1 MTVLLAG
8 LLLGFVGSGHCA
20 AMCGPLVLAAGP
32 RVDRAHLASGVL
44 RLLVYHLGRISTYL
58 VLAVPAGLAGQLLSS
73 SGLERLAA
81 VAGALVLAAAAFGTR
96 RSAVA
101 VRVGRFWSSRAVRTC
116 SSALQ
121 LSRNRPWAGAF
132 AVGMANGLLP
142 CGLVYAAA
150 AASTGTG
157 SLTAATTMMLGFGLG
172 TVPALIAISAA
183 AASFGA
189 SIRSRL
195 AGLAPVV
202 LLVAALL
209 ILVRAFDRP
218 AAAGPHAPSA
228 PPHHH
233 LHPGTLPR

>member
-1 MTVLLAG
+1 MTALLAG
-8 LLLGFVGSGHCA
+8 LLLGLVGSGHCA

-32 RVDRAHLASGVL
+32 RVDRDRLASDGL
-44 RLLVYHLGRISTYL
+44 RLLVYHLGRISMYL

-73 SGLERLAA
+73 SGFERIAA
-81 VAGALVLAAAAFGTR
+81 VAGALVLVAAAFGTR
-96 RSAVA
+96 RTTVA
-101 VRVGRFWSSRAVRTC
+101 VRVGRFWSSRVVRAC

-121 LSRNRPWAGAF
+121 MSRNRPWAGTF

-157 SLTAATTMMLGFGLG
+157 SLTAAVMMMLGFGLG
-172 TVPALIAISAA
+172 TVPALVLISAA
-183 AASFGA
+183 AASFA
-189 SIRSRL
+189 VPFRRRV
-195 AGLAPVV
+195 ARMAPLV
-202 LLVAALL
+202 LLIAALL

-218 AAAGPHAPSA
+218 TAEGPRGQAS

-233 LHPGTLPR
+233 LDRGPLQR